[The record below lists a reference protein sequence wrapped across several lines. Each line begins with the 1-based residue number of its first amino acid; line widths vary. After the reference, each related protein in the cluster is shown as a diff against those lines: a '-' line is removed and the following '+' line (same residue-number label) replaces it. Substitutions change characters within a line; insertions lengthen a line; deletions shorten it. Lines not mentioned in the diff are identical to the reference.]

1 MQWPILAGVPEEDAR
16 RVLSIARRRTFAR
29 REVVFHHGD
38 PADTLH
44 LVASGRFAVRIQT
57 PLGDTVMLSLLG
69 PGETFGEIALLDGV
83 GPRSATVVA
92 LEKAETRAIH
102 KVDFDALVQRNPG
115 VADLLARALALRVR
129 RLSELL
135 LEAHYVPAERRVL
148 RRLAE
153 FGLDDGIVPLTQEEL
168 SNLAGTSRATV
179 NRVVRDAQARGELA
193 VHRGRIEVLDAAAL
207 VARST

>member
-1 MQWPILAGVPEEDAR
+1 MEWAILAGVPEEDR
-16 RVLSIARRRTFAR
+16 RRLLSIARRRTFAR

-44 LVASGRFAVRIQT
+44 LVSSGRFAVRIQT

-102 KVDFDALVQRNPG
+102 KVDFDALRTRHPAI
-115 VADLLARALALRVR
+115 ADILARALAARVR
-129 RLSELL
+129 RLSDLL
-135 LEAHYVPAERRVL
+135 LEAHYEPADRRVL
-148 RRLAE
+148 RRIAE
-153 FGLDDGIVPLTQEEL
+153 FGETGGVIPLTQEEL

-179 NRVVRDAQARGELA
+179 NRVVNEARARGELE
-193 VHRGRIEVLDAAAL
+193 VRRGRIEVLDAVAL
-207 VARST
+207 AERAR

>member
-16 RVLSIARRRTFAR
+16 RVLSIARRRTFDR

-38 PADTLH
+38 PADSLH
-44 LVASGRFAVRIQT
+44 LVHTGRFAVRIQT

-102 KVDFDALVQRNPG
+102 KIDFDALVTRHPQ

-135 LEAHYVPAERRVL
+135 LEAHYVPADRRVL

-153 FGLDDGIVPLTQEEL
+153 FGGVIPLTQEEL

-179 NRVVRDAQARGELA
+179 NRVVRDAQARGELD
-193 VHRGRIEVLDAAAL
+193 VRRGRIEVIDPVALAARL
-207 VARST
+207 R